1 MKRIRDKFNKDVFAK
16 YWQRSRGMYDLISD
30 TEDHFY
36 LSKTSWRHWQTILS
50 EKRKYSTNLR

>member
-30 TEDHFY
+30 TEYHFY
-36 LSKTSWRHWQTILS
+36 LSKTSWRH
-50 EKRKYSTNLR
+50 